1 MWTTIPPRRG
11 RSHRPRV
18 GGDPRLSSGVRWS
31 RHRRPDDDRRVAAL
45 LGWARD
51 VCGSDAPPAVVD
63 LGPCGHA
70 REGPEDAGR
79 PRGGGLPAVLRRTA
93 LGAAGP
99 AELVV
104 RRVPDRAGG
113 GLGGRALVASPGA
126 GAG

>member
-11 RSHRPRV
+11 RSHRPR
-18 GGDPRLSSGVRWS
+18 GGGNPRRSSGGGGSWD
-31 RHRRPDDDRRVAAL
+31 RRPDDDRRVAAL
-45 LGWARD
+45 LGGARD
-51 VCGSDAPPAVVD
+51 VCRTDAPPAVVG

-70 REGPEDAGR
+70 REGPEGAGR
-79 PRGGGLPAVLRRTA
+79 PRGGGVPAVLRRSA

-113 GLGGRALVASPGA
+113 GFCGRT
-126 GAG
+126 